1 MVTPE
6 NDISA
11 ADGPDLPEHWKLVKS
26 SGALHRRFEFAN
38 YAAVSAFLETYAQL
52 SEETGL
58 YPDISFATTY
68 VNVTIPSSEENDGQ
82 SAQHAFADRSNKIF
96 EEQTT

>member
-1 MVTPE
+1 MSKDT
-6 NDISA
+6 DILS
-11 ADGPDLPEHWKLVKS
+11 GEGGELPAHWQLVKG

-38 YAAVSAFLETYAQL
+38 YAAVSAFLETSAEL
-52 SEETGL
+52 SKETGL

-68 VNVTIPSSEENDGQ
+68 VNMTIPTSEEDDGT
-82 SAQHAFADRSNKIF
+82 SAQHAFADRSNQIF